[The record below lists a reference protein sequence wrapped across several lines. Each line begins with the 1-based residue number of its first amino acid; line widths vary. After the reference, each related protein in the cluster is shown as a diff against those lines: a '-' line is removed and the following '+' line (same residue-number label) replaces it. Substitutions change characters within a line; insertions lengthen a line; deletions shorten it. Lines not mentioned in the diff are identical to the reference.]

1 MLESI
6 SIKPETISTYVG
18 GPKVIRNHAGSD
30 CVTLNLVTALGTYS
44 VSWGKIELF
53 LLLKELLIPSVF
65 IVSSKF

>member
-1 MLESI
+1 M
-6 SIKPETISTYVG
+6 G